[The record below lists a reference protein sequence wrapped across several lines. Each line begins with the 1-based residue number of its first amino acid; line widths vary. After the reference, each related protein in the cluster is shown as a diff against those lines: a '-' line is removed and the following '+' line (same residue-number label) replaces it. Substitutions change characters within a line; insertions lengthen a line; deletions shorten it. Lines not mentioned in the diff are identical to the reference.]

1 MGKNKDFFLPL
12 SEQKRIK
19 LKKSDIDMKNILLT
33 ACIAALSLTAC
44 DSKGTAE
51 TAEATTA
58 TTTATGSSDI
68 AYVQVEAVLA
78 QSDLYNSE
86 GIALK
91 DKTEKAQKSWA
102 QKVGEAVGEALK
114 QAGAATVEVSVRQE
128 IIGHKVQG
136 TTKALPNVKNI
147 IAVSSGKGGV
157 GKSTVSANLA
167 LALSLEGA
175 RVGVLDADIYGPSQ
189 PTMLGAH
196 GQPLSSDGK
205 MMEPLVSHGL
215 EINSIGFMVSED
227 EPMIWRGP
235 LAAGALTQLLNQTNW
250 HDLDYLIID
259 MPPGTGDIQ
268 LTLSQSVP
276 ITGAVVVTTP
286 QDIALIDAKKGLR
299 MFQKVNVPI
308 LGIVENMSV
317 FICPKCGEQHHIF
330 GEGGAKRMCEQYGVP
345 LLGELPLSLRIRE
358 LADGGN
364 PTVASEPESAEAM
377 MYRRMALQVAGAVAR
392 LAKDYT
398 AKMPAIKIVR

>member
-1 MGKNKDFFLPL
+1 M
-12 SEQKRIK
+12 I
-19 LKKSDIDMKNILLT
+19 T
-33 ACIAALSLTAC
+33 
-44 DSKGTAE
+44 E
-51 TAEATTA
+51 TEAR
-58 TTTATGSSDI
+58 
-68 AYVQVEAVLA
+68 AVLA
-78 QSDLYNSE
+78 QLEEPVTKTDYVTGKMLEKIEVDEE
-86 GIALK
+86 GNVSVAIRLGYPA
-91 DKTEKAQKSWA
+91 KSWA

-286 QDIALIDAKKGLR
+286 QKAAPSACANSTACRFSESFPFRFASANLPTGAIPRSRANP
-299 MFQKVNVPI
+299 KV
-308 LGIVENMSV
+308 
-317 FICPKCGEQHHIF
+317 
-330 GEGGAKRMCEQYGVP
+330 
-345 LLGELPLSLRIRE
+345 
-358 LADGGN
+358 
-364 PTVASEPESAEAM
+364 
-377 MYRRMALQVAGAVAR
+377 RRR
-392 LAKDYT
+392 
-398 AKMPAIKIVR
+398 

>member
-1 MGKNKDFFLPL
+1 MITEN
-12 SEQKRIK
+12 
-19 LKKSDIDMKNILLT
+19 
-33 ACIAALSLTAC
+33 
-44 DSKGTAE
+44 
-51 TAEATTA
+51 EAR
-58 TTTATGSSDI
+58 
-68 AYVQVEAVLA
+68 AVLA
-78 QSDLYNSE
+78 QQKEPVTGADYVSGKMLESLTVNEAGDVTVSIRLGYPAKS
-86 GIALK
+86 
-91 DKTEKAQKSWA
+91 TAQS
-102 QKVGEAVGEALK
+102 VGEAVGEALK
-114 QAGAATVEVSVRQE
+114 AAGAASVEVNVRQE

-196 GQPLSSDGK
+196 GQPMSADGK
-205 MMEPLVSHGL
+205 MMEPLTSHGL

-235 LAAGALTQLLNQTNW
+235 LAAGALQQLLNQTNW

-317 FICPKCGEQHHIF
+317 FICPKCGEAHHIF
-330 GEGGAKRMCEQYGVP
+330 GEGGAARMCEQYGVP

-358 LADGGN
+358 LADSGK
-364 PTVASEPESAEAM
+364 PTVASEPESEEAK

-398 AKMPAIKIVR
+398 AKMPTIKIVR

>member
-1 MGKNKDFFLPL
+1 MITEN
-12 SEQKRIK
+12 
-19 LKKSDIDMKNILLT
+19 
-33 ACIAALSLTAC
+33 
-44 DSKGTAE
+44 
-51 TAEATTA
+51 EAR
-58 TTTATGSSDI
+58 
-68 AYVQVEAVLA
+68 AVLA
-78 QSDLYNSE
+78 QLE
-86 GIALK
+86 EPVT
-91 DKTEKAQKSWA
+91 KTDYVTGKMLEKIEVDEVGNVSVAIRLGYPAKSWA

-317 FICPKCGEQHHIF
+317 FVCPNCGEAHHIF

-345 LLGELPLSLRIRE
+345 LIGELPLSLHIRE

-398 AKMPAIKIVR
+398 AKMPAIKVVR